1 MSDPRQP
8 LWNRRN
14 RLRRKLRGL
23 CMACGLP
30 KPKGA
35 RYVNCFPCRL
45 EAAARCA
52 APRRK
57 RAA

>member
-14 RLRRKLRGL
+14 RRRRKLRGL
-23 CMACGLP
+23 CMACGVP
-30 KPKGA
+30 KPKGT

-52 APRRK
+52 ARRK